1 MTVFRDDARSMKKH
15 HKKRRSARPIR
26 GFVKGSSFCRSRVRK
41 SCCLKTSEL
50 SPDDLAS
57 SRRRTRGVSP
67 ASRPRGRNAHRR
79 RTALVGRGEVVPRR
93 ALAAAH
99 GKHSVLGDLLHAE
112 GVLHARHLARVH
124 FGLVRVRADGHSSG
138 ELGNRC
144 GSGEEADGKGAEDAS
159 TEHAREVPRRAFDLN
174 LKTVVVETRSPSRPT
189 KKSASGST
197 MSRTGRHSP
206 SRAACDSPR
215 RPPWRRCRPG

>member
-1 MTVFRDDARSMKKH
+1 MKKH
-15 HKKRRSARPIR
+15 HKKRRSARPKR

>member
-1 MTVFRDDARSMKKH
+1 MDKSVFTRPLPRAGMTVYPFFADARSIKSIT
-15 HKKRRSARPIR
+15 RRSARSKT
-26 GFVKGSSFCRSRVRK
+26 GFAKGSSVRRSRGEEA
-41 SCCLKTSEL
+41 CCLKTSEL
-50 SPDDLAS
+50 SPDDLAEIFEAKDA
-57 SRRRTRGVSP
+57 RCLARVSP
-67 ASRPRGRNAHRR
+67 ASRPRERNAHRR

-99 GKHSVLGDLLHAE
+99 GKHRVLGDLLHAE

-144 GSGEEADGKGAEDAS
+144 GSGKEADGKGAEDAS

-174 LKTVVVETRSPSRPT
+174 LKTVVVESGNRVDRPKSR
-189 KKSASGST
+189 
-197 MSRTGRHSP
+197 RV
-206 SRAACDSPR
+206 R
-215 RPPWRRCRPG
+215 R